1 MILQDVWKTQLTFS
15 THKPIVI
22 EPVAEHLTSDAGMLL
37 FGELDQQLDFTREFA
52 AQLDDPRQD
61 PDHPFLQMSR
71 SRIFGIIAGY
81 EDQNDHDA
89 LGKDPVF
96 KLLAD
101 RLPDDDDLASQPTL
115 SRFENAITPR
125 SLLRLEEWFI
135 NRFVESF
142 DQPPAEITLDIDV
155 FDDPTHGQQQLTFY
169 HGFYKQYQY
178 LVRAITCAENDY
190 VVLPVLLHGT
200 AHAALGAHLDVARV
214 VKALRAKF
222 PDVRIHLR
230 ADSGYAVPVL
240 YETCED
246 LRIDYSIGIGMYPA
260 IKQQSAALLQQA
272 VDQYADTSRPQRL
285 FTGFS
290 YQAGSWPMPRWVV
303 VKCEANSPGTNR
315 RAVVTNRPGA
325 WVVPQGA
332 YDEYAE
338 RGESENRN
346 KELKCELCADRL
358 SDHRYM
364 ANCFRMFLHCA
375 ASNLLIHMR
384 RRIANPPLEP
394 STHVVI
400 QTPQNNP
407 AASEVPDQL
416 SSEVLIDAG
425 QLNASVVE
433 HEVPAEAASGRA
445 RRQQF
450 NRRRQADPL
459 GEGHACT
466 WRLMLIKVA
475 ARVEVTTRRVRVL
488 LSGSWPFLPFFRDVG
503 HQLTNTE

>member
-142 DQPPAEITLDIDV
+142 GQSPAEITLDIDV

-246 LRIDYSIGIGMYPA
+246 LRIDYSIGIGIYPA

-364 ANCFRMFLHCA
+364 ANCFRMFLTLCGVELVDSHASAYRQSTAGAVHASRHPDA
-375 ASNLLIHMR
+375 AEQPGSVGSSRPAVVRSVDRCGPTQRVCGRTRSPGGSGEWSCSPTTIQ
-384 RRIANPPLEP
+384 P
-394 STHVVI
+394 SSSSRSVGRGSRLHV
-400 QTPQNNP
+400 
-407 AASEVPDQL
+407 AADVNQSRG
-416 SSEVLIDAG
+416 AG
-425 QLNASVVE
+425 GSHGAS
-433 HEVPAEAASGRA
+433 RA
-445 RRQQF
+445 R
-450 NRRRQADPL
+450 
-459 GEGHACT
+459 
-466 WRLMLIKVA
+466 VA
-475 ARVEVTTRRVRVL
+475 F
-488 LSGSWPFLPFFRDVG
+488 W
-503 HQLTNTE
+503 

>member
-1 MILQDVWKTQLTFS
+1 
-15 THKPIVI
+15 
-22 EPVAEHLTSDAGMLL
+22 
-37 FGELDQQLDFTREFA
+37 
-52 AQLDDPRQD
+52 
-61 PDHPFLQMSR
+61 
-71 SRIFGIIAGY
+71 
-81 EDQNDHDA
+81 
-89 LGKDPVF
+89 
-96 KLLAD
+96 
-101 RLPDDDDLASQPTL
+101 
-115 SRFENAITPR
+115 
-125 SLLRLEEWFI
+125 
-135 NRFVESF
+135 
-142 DQPPAEITLDIDV
+142 
-155 FDDPTHGQQQLTFY
+155 
-169 HGFYKQYQY
+169 
-178 LVRAITCAENDY
+178 
-190 VVLPVLLHGT
+190 
-200 AHAALGAHLDVARV
+200 
-214 VKALRAKF
+214 
-222 PDVRIHLR
+222 
-230 ADSGYAVPVL
+230 
-240 YETCED
+240 
-246 LRIDYSIGIGMYPA
+246 
-260 IKQQSAALLQQA
+260 
-272 VDQYADTSRPQRL
+272 
-285 FTGFS
+285 
-290 YQAGSWPMPRWVV
+290 
-303 VKCEANSPGTNR
+303 
-315 RAVVTNRPGA
+315 VVTNRPGA

-375 ASNLLIHMR
+375 ASNLLTHMR

-475 ARVEVTTRRVRVL
+475 ARVEVTARRVRVL

>member
-1 MILQDVWKTQLTFS
+1 MLSLRNARLASCSFPTVSERFS
-15 THKPIVI
+15 T
-22 EPVAEHLTSDAGMLL
+22 SR
-37 FGELDQQLDFTREFA
+37 EL
-52 AQLDDPRQD
+52 
-61 PDHPFLQMSR
+61 
-71 SRIFGIIAGY
+71 
-81 EDQNDHDA
+81 
-89 LGKDPVF
+89 
-96 KLLAD
+96 LLAD
-101 RLPDDDDLASQPTL
+101 RLPDNDDLASQPTL

-222 PDVRIHLR
+222 PAVRIHLR

-246 LRIDYSIGIGMYPA
+246 LRIAYSIGIGMYPA

-375 ASNLLIHMR
+375 AANLLIHMR

-475 ARVEVTTRRVRVL
+475 ARVEVTASRVRVL

>member
-1 MILQDVWKTQLTFS
+1 M
-15 THKPIVI
+15 
-22 EPVAEHLTSDAGMLL
+22 
-37 FGELDQQLDFTREFA
+37 
-52 AQLDDPRQD
+52 
-61 PDHPFLQMSR
+61 
-71 SRIFGIIAGY
+71 
-81 EDQNDHDA
+81 
-89 LGKDPVF
+89 
-96 KLLAD
+96 
-101 RLPDDDDLASQPTL
+101 
-115 SRFENAITPR
+115 
-125 SLLRLEEWFI
+125 
-135 NRFVESF
+135 
-142 DQPPAEITLDIDV
+142 
-155 FDDPTHGQQQLTFY
+155 
-169 HGFYKQYQY
+169 
-178 LVRAITCAENDY
+178 
-190 VVLPVLLHGT
+190 
-200 AHAALGAHLDVARV
+200 
-214 VKALRAKF
+214 
-222 PDVRIHLR
+222 
-230 ADSGYAVPVL
+230 L

-246 LRIDYSIGIGMYPA
+246 LRIDYSIGMYPA

-375 ASNLLIHMR
+375 AANLLIHMR

-400 QTPQNNP
+400 QTPQNNS
-407 AASEVPDQL
+407 AASEVPDHL

-475 ARVEVTTRRVRVL
+475 ARVEVTSRARVAF
-488 LSGSWPFLPFFRDVG
+488 W
-503 HQLTNTE
+503 

>member
-1 MILQDVWKTQLTFS
+1 M
-15 THKPIVI
+15 
-22 EPVAEHLTSDAGMLL
+22 
-37 FGELDQQLDFTREFA
+37 
-52 AQLDDPRQD
+52 DDPRQD

-190 VVLPVLLHGT
+190 VVLPVLLHG
-200 AHAALGAHLDVARV
+200 
-214 VKALRAKF
+214 
-222 PDVRIHLR
+222 
-230 ADSGYAVPVL
+230 
-240 YETCED
+240 
-246 LRIDYSIGIGMYPA
+246 
-260 IKQQSAALLQQA
+260 
-272 VDQYADTSRPQRL
+272 
-285 FTGFS
+285 
-290 YQAGSWPMPRWVV
+290 WVV

-375 ASNLLIHMR
+375 AANLLIHMR

-475 ARVEVTTRRVRVL
+475 ARVEVTARRVRVL

>member
-61 PDHPFLQMSR
+61 PNHPFLQMSR

-246 LRIDYSIGIGMYPA
+246 LRIDYSIGMYPA

-315 RAVVTNRPGA
+315 RAVV
-325 WVVPQGA
+325 
-332 YDEYAE
+332 
-338 RGESENRN
+338 
-346 KELKCELCADRL
+346 
-358 SDHRYM
+358 
-364 ANCFRMFLHCA
+364 
-375 ASNLLIHMR
+375 
-384 RRIANPPLEP
+384 
-394 STHVVI
+394 
-400 QTPQNNP
+400 NNQP
-407 AASEVPDQL
+407 AGCV
-416 SSEVLIDAG
+416 
-425 QLNASVVE
+425 
-433 HEVPAEAASGRA
+433 GRA
-445 RRQQF
+445 
-450 NRRRQADPL
+450 
-459 GEGHACT
+459 
-466 WRLMLIKVA
+466 
-475 ARVEVTTRRVRVL
+475 ARCLRRVRRAWRKREPQQGVEVRTMRGPFERPSLHGELFSDVL
-488 LSGSWPFLPFFRDVG
+488 TLCGGELVDSHASAYRQSTAGAVHARRHPDAAEQPGSVGSSRPAVVRSVDRCGPTQRVCGRTRSPGGSGEWSCSPTTIQPSSSSRSVGRGSRLHVAADVNQSRG
-503 HQLTNTE
+503 EGGSHGASRARVAFW